1 MGTQFHFHT
10 AKLGQAGRHS
20 VPRVQPGKA
29 PNGVSRECAWP
40 SGGEFLPLAGQANA
54 QRMTDPSHKAP
65 SIDLLGNPV
74 FFDDVVVGIFRS
86 TEEGRYVYAN
96 HRLAELY
103 GYDSPAQLI
112 EAIGDIEGQLY
123 VEPEQRDLF
132 LKLIQQQGRIEQFES
147 EIFRRDGSRIWIS
160 ETART
165 VRDESGRVLY
175 YEGTVQDI
183 VEQKGAELEL
193 RRSELLF
200 HSLVENLPQYIFR
213 KDAAGRFTFANN
225 RFCKELGKT
234 RREIIG
240 KTDFDFFPADLA
252 NKYREDDIGIMES
265 GESLDT
271 VEEHV
276 VSEVEKSWVH
286 VVKTP
291 IRDET
296 GRCTGVQGIFWDVTQ
311 QRETETALAHERDL
325 LRTLL
330 DSIPDRIYFKDR
342 DSRFLMISRALAKDF
357 GLDDPGE
364 AVGKNDADFFSEEHA
379 RLALEDEQAIL
390 ETGQAII
397 GKTEKETWSDGRQG
411 WVLTTKM
418 PMRNST
424 GEIVGTFG
432 ISKDITALKKA
443 EAELAQA
450 RDAAL
455 ESARV
460 KSEFLANTSHE
471 IRTPM
476 NAIVGMTGLLLDTPL
491 NEQQREFL
499 TTIRQS
505 AGALLGVIN
514 DILDFSKIEA
524 RKLEIEQAPFDL
536 REIVESAVDL
546 LAEQAQSKG
555 LNLACLV
562 FEDVWTSVIGD
573 PGRLRQ
579 IVTNLVNNAIKF
591 TEQGEVT
598 VRLNTVGETGREV
611 TIRCEIVDTGIGIP
625 AEAQKHLFQPFTQVD
640 GSFSRRYG
648 GTGLG
653 LTISKQLTEIMG
665 GRIGFESKLG
675 QGSSFWFELPLP
687 KQLESGAVEAQ
698 QQLLAG
704 LNVLVVDDN
713 ETNHQILRHQLRSRR
728 IKTTEAREAAEAL
741 QLLQD
746 AIATDHFFQVV
757 ILDSEMPE
765 KDSLGLAR
773 TIKDDLL
780 FADLK
785 LILLTPMG
793 NVLPPDSW
801 QGVGI
806 NDCLTKPVKQ
816 SRLLECIT
824 RLLNGEAASV
834 VRPSADQHAKGEAK
848 PLRILVA
855 EDNQVN
861 RKVLLLQLGNLGYTA
876 DAVANGLEAFEAI
889 RKMPYDVVLM
899 DCQMPE
905 MNGYEATR
913 AIRQLPGRARQI
925 RILAVT
931 ANADPDEK
939 RKCLNA
945 GVDAYLI
952 KPIDLEQ
959 LGQALRGIAGE
970 VGAVQGEAGSGD
982 TDSIVE
988 ALHSFG
994 DAAVVVEL
1002 IDLFLQDAPARLAQA
1017 GAALDANKAA
1027 EAGEAAHSLKGS
1039 AHNLRAGQ
1047 LAKACEALE
1056 KMGKTGS
1063 LDDAE
1068 TLLGQVEAELQKV
1081 TTLLE
1086 QQKKALGQVG

>member
-1 MGTQFHFHT
+1 
-10 AKLGQAGRHS
+10 
-20 VPRVQPGKA
+20 
-29 PNGVSRECAWP
+29 
-40 SGGEFLPLAGQANA
+40 
-54 QRMTDPSHKAP
+54 MTDPSHKAP

-713 ETNHQILRHQLRSRR
+713 ETNHQILRHQLGSRR

-945 GVDAYLI
+945 GVDDYLI

-970 VGAVQGEAGSGD
+970 VGAVRGEAGSGD

-988 ALHSFG
+988 ALRSFG
-994 DAAVVVEL
+994 DTAVVVEL

-1039 AHNLRAGQ
+1039 ARNLRAGQ

-1086 QQKKALGQVG
+1086 QQKKALGQAG

>member
-1 MGTQFHFHT
+1 MT
-10 AKLGQAGRHS
+10 
-20 VPRVQPGKA
+20 
-29 PNGVSRECAWP
+29 NP
-40 SGGEFLPLAGQANA
+40 SN
-54 QRMTDPSHKAP
+54 KAP
-65 SIDLLGNPV
+65 STDPAGNPEV
-74 FFDDVVVGIFRS
+74 FDGVVVGIFRS

-123 VEPEQRDLF
+123 VEPKQRDLF

-165 VRDESGRVLY
+165 VRDVSGRVLF

-183 VEQKGAELEL
+183 AEQKEAELEL
-193 RRSELLF
+193 RRSEILF
-200 HSLVENLPQYIFR
+200 HSLVENLPQNIFR
-213 KDAAGRFTFANN
+213 KDAAGKFTFANN
-225 RFCKELGKT
+225 RFCEELGKT

-240 KTDFDFFPADLA
+240 KTDLDFFPADLA
-252 NKYREDDIGIMES
+252 KKYREDDIGIMES

-276 VSEVEKSWVH
+276 TPEGEKSWVQ

-291 IRDET
+291 IRDEA

-311 QRETETALAHERDL
+311 QRRTEIALAHERDL

-330 DSIPDRIYFKDR
+330 DNIPDRIYFKDR
-342 DSRFLMISRALAKDF
+342 DSRFLMISRAVAKDF

-364 AVGKNDADFFSEEHA
+364 AVGKKDADFFSEEHA

-390 ETGQAII
+390 ETGQSII
-397 GKTEKETWSDGRQG
+397 GKTEKETWNDGREG

-418 PMRNST
+418 PMRNAD

-432 ISKDITALKKA
+432 ISKDITVLKEA

-455 ESARV
+455 ESTRV

-476 NAIVGMTGLLLDTPL
+476 NAIMGMTGLLLETPL

-499 TTIRQS
+499 NTIRQS
-505 AGALLGVIN
+505 ADALLGVIN

-524 RKLEIEQAPFDL
+524 RKLVIEEAPFDL
-536 REIVESAVDL
+536 RDTVESAVDL
-546 LAEQAQSKG
+546 LAERAQSKG
-555 LNLACLV
+555 LHLACLV
-562 FEDVWTSVIGD
+562 FEDVWTGVIGD
-573 PGRLRQ
+573 SGRLRQ
-579 IVTNLVNNAIKF
+579 IVTNLIGNAIKF

-598 VRLNTVGETGREV
+598 VRLSTVGETGREV
-611 TIRCEIVDTGIGIP
+611 TVRCEIVDTGIGIP
-625 AEAQKHLFQPFTQVD
+625 LEVQKHLFQPFTQGD
-640 GSFSRRYG
+640 GSLSRRYG

-653 LTISKQLTEIMG
+653 LAISKQLTEIMG
-665 GRIGFESKLG
+665 GRIGFDSKLG
-675 QGSSFWFELPLP
+675 QGSSFWFELPLR
-687 KQLESGAVEAQ
+687 KQLESGTAEAQ
-698 QQLLAG
+698 RQLLAG
-704 LNVLVVDDN
+704 LHVLVVDDN

-728 IKTTEAREAAEAL
+728 IKTTEACEAAGAL
-741 QLLQD
+741 QLLQE
-746 AIATDHFFQVV
+746 AVTTDFPFRVV

-765 KDSLGLAR
+765 EDSFGLAR
-773 TIKDDLL
+773 AIKDDLL
-780 FADLK
+780 FTELK

-801 QGVGI
+801 QGAGI
-806 NDCLTKPVKQ
+806 DDCLAKPIKQ

-824 RLLNGEAASV
+824 RLINGEAVSAD
-834 VRPSADQHAKGEAK
+834 RPSADEHAKGEAK
-848 PLRILVA
+848 PLRVLVA

-861 RKVLLLQLGNLGYTA
+861 RKVLLLQLGKLGYTA
-876 DAVANGLEAFEAI
+876 DAVVNGLEAFEAI
-889 RKMPYDVVLM
+889 RKTPYDVVLM
-899 DCQMPE
+899 DCHMPE

-913 AIRQLPGRARQI
+913 AIRQLPGRTRQI

-939 RKCLNA
+939 RKCLDA

-959 LGQALRGIAGE
+959 LGQALGGIAGE
-970 VGAVQGEAGSGD
+970 IGAMRGEAGSGD

-988 ALHSFG
+988 GLLSFG
-994 DAAVVVEL
+994 DAAVVAEL
-1002 IDLFLQDAPARLAQA
+1002 IDLFLQDAPARLTQA
-1017 GAALDANKAA
+1017 REALAAGNAA

-1039 AHNLRAGQ
+1039 ARNLRAGQ

-1056 KMGKTGS
+1056 KMGTGS
-1063 LDDAE
+1063 LDDAGFQ
-1068 TLLGQVEAELQKV
+1068 LGQVEAELKKV
-1081 TTLLE
+1081 TALLE
-1086 QQKKALGQVG
+1086 EQKKELGQAG

>member
-1 MGTQFHFHT
+1 
-10 AKLGQAGRHS
+10 
-20 VPRVQPGKA
+20 
-29 PNGVSRECAWP
+29 
-40 SGGEFLPLAGQANA
+40 
-54 QRMTDPSHKAP
+54 MTDPSYKAS

-364 AVGKNDADFFSEEHA
+364 AVGKKDADFFSEEHA

-390 ETGQAII
+390 ETGQAIV

-773 TIKDDLL
+773 AIKDDLL

-876 DAVANGLEAFEAI
+876 DAVANGFEAFEAI

-1027 EAGEAAHSLKGS
+1027 EAVEAAHSLKGS
-1039 AHNLRAGQ
+1039 ARNLRAGQ

-1063 LDDAE
+1063 LDDAA